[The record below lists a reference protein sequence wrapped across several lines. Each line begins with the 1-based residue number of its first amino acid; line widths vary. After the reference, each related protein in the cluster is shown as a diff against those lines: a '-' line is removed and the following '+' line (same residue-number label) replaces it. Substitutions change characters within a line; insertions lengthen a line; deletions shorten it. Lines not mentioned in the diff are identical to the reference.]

1 MKKCLRNM
9 SLVAL
14 NVYKEGLKGNAA
26 LVIRLQLLEFGQA
39 KKAYCTTRRTD
50 KTLMERMFIEVIII

>member
-14 NVYKEGLKGNAA
+14 NVDKEGLKGNPS

-39 KKAYCTTRRTD
+39 QKGLLYC
-50 KTLMERMFIEVIII
+50 MFIEIIII